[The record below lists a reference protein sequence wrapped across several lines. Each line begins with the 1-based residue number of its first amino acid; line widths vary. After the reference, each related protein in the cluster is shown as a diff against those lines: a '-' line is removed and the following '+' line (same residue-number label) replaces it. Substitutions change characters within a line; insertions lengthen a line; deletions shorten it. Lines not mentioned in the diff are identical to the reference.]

1 MEAETSLVGADSGV
15 ELNPVAEVGLN
26 LTLVVNPG
34 YPECEDT
41 VGLDDSLDD
50 LSLLELGMLVV
61 NLFDGL
67 EYFAD
72 CLQVLFLVTTSR
84 TACRYSFSLPY
95 LASSLAMISE
105 TFILKVFLVFIKMV
119 QLFFIHYFTSHVDPL
134 CSSSSM
140 LWMVDLALT
149 SSSWSRT
156 LSS

>member
-26 LTLVVNPG
+26 ITLVVNPG
-34 YPECEDT
+34 NPECEDT
-41 VGLDDSLDD
+41 VGLYDPFND

-67 EYFAD
+67 E
-72 CLQVLFLVTTSR
+72 QSTSR

-105 TFILKVFLVFIKMV
+105 TFILKVFFSCV
-119 QLFFIHYFTSHVDPL
+119 Y
-134 CSSSSM
+134 
-140 LWMVDLALT
+140 
-149 SSSWSRT
+149 
-156 LSS
+156 